1 MVSNREM
8 SVASAVKTL
17 IVKWLEELSYGMN
30 IMFIRLLL
38 TNNHY
43 VIFLIASALTILSSE
58 DEKKNLLSLCMKRL
72 FEI

>member
-30 IMFIRLLL
+30 IMFIKLPL

-43 VIFLIASALTILSSE
+43 VIFLIASAST
-58 DEKKNLLSLCMKRL
+58 
-72 FEI
+72 FF